1 MSFAVSRT
9 AIAAGGARAAPR
21 ASAKARVP
29 CALATRTPSVA
40 SFRATHLRGS
50 HTPPLRA
57 AEDDESPA
65 PAPAPEE
72 LSFPELSDDEEVKG
86 AQITAIITGAFRTR
100 TDRSFGRLP
109 VVIPLGPTW
118 RASGAREREILTI
131 RRPPSISTGIVSV
144 ALAVGY
150 LALVQVIDS
159 REMLPPPPEAMGM
172 GECPPGERRC

>member
-29 CALATRTPSVA
+29 CALATRAPSFA

-57 AEDDESPA
+57 AEDDES
-65 PAPAPEE
+65 PAPEE

-109 VVIPLGPTW
+109 VVIPLGQTW
-118 RASGAREREILTI
+118 RASGAREREKRT
-131 RRPPSISTGIVSV
+131 RAFAAAKS
-144 ALAVGY
+144 
-150 LALVQVIDS
+150 
-159 REMLPPPPEAMGM
+159 
-172 GECPPGERRC
+172 